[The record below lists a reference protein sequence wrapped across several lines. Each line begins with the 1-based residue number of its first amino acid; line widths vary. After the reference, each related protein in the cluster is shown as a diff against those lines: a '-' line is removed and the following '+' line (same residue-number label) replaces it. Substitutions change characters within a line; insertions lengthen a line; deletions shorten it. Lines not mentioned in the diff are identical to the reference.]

1 MPDVDRGGS
10 PHVSQARAVLVALAL
25 LALLATA
32 ALVVATPGAVSAAL
46 AHGASTG
53 DLLAGLALLGAW
65 AVTAWVVLTALAVAA
80 AALPGA
86 VGRLGRA
93 VAAGCTPALLRGI
106 VRTALG
112 ASVVAGPLL
121 SGTAFAAAAGPRALP
136 GLPMLDRVM
145 GPLAPAPSEAPK
157 AGHAVASP
165 GSGHVVVV
173 RPGDTLWDIAARNLP
188 PGRSAA
194 QVATA
199 WPRWYEANRAVIGS
213 DPGRIVPGE
222 RLVPP
227 R

>member
-1 MPDVDRGGS
+1 MNSDTNTAVAVGAGAARTRRCRPAGVDRSGAQMPSTDLESILFQCSPNACPSKRKQTEVFMPDVDRGGS
-10 PHVSQARAVLVALAL
+10 PHVSRARAVLVALAL

-65 AVTAWVVLTALAVAA
+65 AVTAWVVLTALAVAV

-136 GLPMLDRVM
+136 GLPLLDR
-145 GPLAPAPSEAPK
+145 
-157 AGHAVASP
+157 
-165 GSGHVVVV
+165 
-173 RPGDTLWDIAARNLP
+173 
-188 PGRSAA
+188 
-194 QVATA
+194 
-199 WPRWYEANRAVIGS
+199 
-213 DPGRIVPGE
+213 
-222 RLVPP
+222 
-227 R
+227 